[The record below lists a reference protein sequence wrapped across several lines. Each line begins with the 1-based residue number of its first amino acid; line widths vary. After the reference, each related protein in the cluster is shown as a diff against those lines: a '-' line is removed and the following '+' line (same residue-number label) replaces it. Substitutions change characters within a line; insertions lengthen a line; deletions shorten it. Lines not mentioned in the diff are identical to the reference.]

1 MLIFSNVVFAQSI
14 DEPFTQQKMKQDF
27 EIFKQISKEANSGL
41 YKYRTKQQIDSI
53 YNWGN
58 LQIKNLTTYRGFY
71 NLICTIS
78 NFEGSVHNDVSL
90 PKKYAKNLK
99 NENYGYFP
107 YPIKWIDG
115 KWLVNIENK
124 EIPLGAEI
132 VEINGTKIEKIIP
145 ELYKYYSTDGNNLT
159 GKRIG
164 LMTSFSKF
172 YRLHFGL
179 TKSFKVSYLNP
190 ITKNLETK
198 GIESIGNKAYFENFN
213 KIHSMPL
220 DVFRFAN
227 LKENQKYKYKQLD
240 SITGILTIHTFDMGN
255 EITKEHLKYKQ
266 FLDSIFVDIKT
277 KGLKNLIVDVRNNGG
292 GTDPNDLITYSYLTN
307 RNFQENKE
315 AWISFKKIPLLKYI
329 DHKVPSF
336 IRPLFISKFNKEFR
350 QIFPEEKDGKFY
362 QDKNSDDHKIRTP
375 NQNAFNGNV
384 YLLTSPRIA
393 SAGSLF
399 AAMLSG
405 NENTLTIGEE
415 TMGGYYGHSGHTSL
429 EYKLPK
435 SKIVMTFSVVNLEQ
449 DVPKKEN
456 QKYDRGIIPDGEVTQ
471 TFDDFINNIDTQ
483 LNYTIELIQKHKNAA
498 NSGSYVKQ
506 HKVINNFE

>member
-1 MLIFSNVVFAQSI
+1 MKITTAVILMFFISFYSNGQSI
-14 DEPFTQQKMKQDF
+14 DEQFTQKKMKQDF
-27 EIFKQISKEANSGL
+27 EIFKQISKETNSGL

-58 LQIKNLTTYRGFY
+58 LQIEKLITYRDFY

-90 PKKYAKNLK
+90 PKKYVENLK

-107 YPIKWIDG
+107 YPIKWIDD
-115 KWLVNIENK
+115 KWLINIDGEQ
-124 EIPLGAEI
+124 IPLGAEI
-132 VEINGTKIEKIIP
+132 IELNDTKIEKIIP
-145 ELYKYYSTDGNNLT
+145 EFYKYYSTDGNNLT

-164 LMTSFSKF
+164 LMTSFSKY

-179 TKSFKVSYLNP
+179 TQNFKINYVNP
-190 ITKNLETK
+190 ISKQLETK
-198 GIESIGNKAYFENFN
+198 NVEGVDYKTYIEKFR
-213 KIHSMPL
+213 KMHSMSI
-220 DVFRFAN
+220 DQFYYAD
-227 LKENQKYKYKQLD
+227 LKENQKYNYKQLD

-255 EITKEHLKYKQ
+255 ETTKEHLKYKQ

-277 KGLKNLIVDVRNNGG
+277 TGLKNLIVDVRNNGG

-307 RNFQENKE
+307 RNFQENIQ
-315 AWISFKKIPLLKYI
+315 AWISFNKIPMLKYI

-336 IRPLFISKFNKEFR
+336 IRPLFIGKFNKEFQ
-350 QIFPEEKDGKFY
+350 QIFPQEKNGKFY
-362 QDKNSDDHKIRTP
+362 QDENSDDHKIRKP

-399 AAMLSG
+399 AAMLAG
-405 NENTLTIGEE
+405 NENTITIGEE
-415 TMGGYYGHSGHTSL
+415 TMGGYYGHNGHTPL

-435 SKIVMTFSVVNLEQ
+435 SKIIIQFSVVNLEQ

-456 QKYDRGIIPDGEVTQ
+456 QKYDRGIIPDYNITQ
-471 TFDDFINNIDTQ
+471 TFSDFLNNTDTQ
-483 LNYTIELIQKHKNAA
+483 MNFTLELIKK
-498 NSGSYVKQ
+498 K
-506 HKVINNFE
+506 K